1 MSRDLESGTTIGDY
15 RIENTIGSGGTATVY
30 AAIQPV
36 IGKRVAIKVL
46 HQTKSDNAVNRFI
59 KEARAVNLIGHPNIV
74 DVFGFGM
81 TEDGL
86 PYLVMELLEGETLA
100 VRAARKRL
108 SHDELCDILS
118 EVTHA
123 LEAAHEVGIIHR
135 DLKPDNIFLARR
147 RHIHSVK
154 LLDFGIA
161 KLFGDQGPIGGV
173 EETRPGVLIAT
184 PRYISPEQVRGTQL
198 DGRVDIYSLGVVMF
212 ELLTG
217 RAPFNAANSYD
228 LIQKHAKLKPP
239 LASSFEP
246 KARPADEL
254 VNQMLAKSPDDRPTL
269 AEIRRRLE
277 KLRDEQTTDLL
288 PIVSARPST
297 TAVNV
302 VPAAMATPSA
312 TEVRTVPMQQP
323 PNLVSRVVIA
333 GAVVLLAALIF
344 RLARSH
350 SHAAVPAPQ
359 PAMIAPQVE
368 RPAPPPAPPAPPV
381 VDPSAIEMD
390 PPAVKVHKL

>member
-1 MSRDLESGTTIGDY
+1 MGRDLESGTTIGDY
-15 RIENTIGSGGTATVY
+15 RIEATIGSGGTATVY
-30 AAIQPV
+30 AAVQPV
-36 IGKRVAIKVL
+36 IGKRVAIKIL
-46 HQTKSDNAVNRFI
+46 HQMKSDSAVNRFI

-74 DVFGFGM
+74 DVFGFGL
-81 TEDGL
+81 TDEGL
-86 PYLVMELLEGETLA
+86 PYLVMELLEGETLS

-108 SHDELCDILS
+108 SHDELCDILT
-118 EVTHA
+118 EVTYA

-135 DLKPDNIFLARR
+135 DLKPDNVFLARR
-147 RHIHSVK
+147 RHVNSVK

-161 KLFGDQGPIGGV
+161 KLFGDSGSIGGV

-217 RAPFNAANSYD
+217 RAPFNAASSYD

-246 KARPADEL
+246 KARAADEL

-269 AEIRRRLE
+269 AQIRSRLD
-277 KLRDEQTTDLL
+277 KLRDEQPTDLL
-288 PIVSARPST
+288 PIVSTRPST

-302 VPAAMATPSA
+302 VAAPAATPSA
-312 TEVRTVPMQQP
+312 TEVRTVPLPQP

-333 GAVVLLAALIF
+333 AALMLVAALIF
-344 RLARSH
+344 RLARTH
-350 SHAAVPAPQ
+350 SHPVPPASPPQ
-359 PAMIAPQVE
+359 PAMIAP
-368 RPAPPPAPPAPPV
+368 RPAPAPAPPV
-381 VDPSAIEMD
+381 VDPAAIEMD